1 LPFIINY
8 MLETEADAFLADPV
22 LAETL
27 RKVIEVDYKI
37 DGLNAELVERLEHY
51 QKRYIELRS
60 KVV

>member
-1 LPFIINY
+1 MI
-8 MLETEADAFLADPV
+8 ESESDAYLADPV

-51 QKRYIELRS
+51 QKRYLELRT
-60 KVV
+60 KVE